1 MDILTIG
8 VVAAI
13 AVVGVTAIAP
23 RVGVAA
29 PLLLVALG
37 VAVSLVPQVPAVEI
51 EPEWILAGVLPPLL
65 YATSVAMPTMDF
77 RRDLTAISGL
87 SVALVVIT
95 SVALGF
101 LFSWLIPG
109 VGLATGIALG
119 AILSP
124 TDAVATSIV
133 RRSGVSPRIVTVL
146 EGESLLNDA
155 SALVLMRSAIA
166 ATGLSF
172 SFGEVVGD
180 FIFAVAVAVAIGFL
194 VGRVSLF
201 VRSRLSDAHL
211 TTAISFIVPFVAY
224 LPAEHLG
231 ASGLVATVTAG
242 LVSGVGS
249 AKYLR
254 PQDRLA
260 EAANWK
266 TLELLLEG
274 AVFLVMGLELYGLVT
289 EVQREDQSLLNALGL
304 AALAV
309 VVVLLARAGYITFLL
324 RGLARRAR
332 RGATVRGVLTKMG
345 ERTDQM
351 ASMTREDMA
360 ALRLPGRPPGQ
371 RLLEQTD
378 TVDARDARDAR
389 DAHDAFAGDRARS
402 RRGPGGREGGPRGPQ
417 AGGRAA
423 GRDGEAPETRLQSLR
438 ARITRRVADI
448 DYLQAESFGVRE
460 GTVLVWAG
468 MRGVVTLAAAQS
480 LPADTPQ
487 RALLVLVAFTVA
499 AGTLLLQGGTLR
511 WVVRRLHLARA
522 SDDGAELDRLIS
534 ELGDAAVAFLDSPDL
549 RRPDGKPYDARV
561 LEKVRRGRPRR
572 QEEIEPAVA
581 LASPALTAQVVETA
595 EPGESNETT
604 VASEGLVE
612 VPALVEKEQR
622 EHPDDPMV
630 QFRQLRLAVIKAQ
643 REALLHIRSL
653 GTSSSAALTSA
664 LAMLDAD
671 QISAELR
678 VRD

>member
-1 MDILTIG
+1 MDNLTIA

-13 AVVGVTAIAP
+13 AVVVVTAVAP
-23 RVGVAA
+23 KVGVAA

-37 VAVSLVPQVPAVEI
+37 VAVSLVPAVPAIDI

-65 YATSVAMPTMDF
+65 YATSVALPTMDF

-95 SVALGF
+95 SVVLGF

-155 SALVLMRSAIA
+155 SALVLLRSAIA
-166 ATGLSF
+166 ATAASVSF
-172 SFGEVVGD
+172 AQVAGD
-180 FIFAVAVAVAIGFL
+180 FVRAVAVAIVIGFL
-194 VGRVSLF
+194 VGRLSLF

-224 LPAEHLG
+224 LPSEHLG

-254 PQDRLA
+254 PQDRMA

-289 EVQREDQSLLNALGL
+289 ELQDEDGSLLTALGL

-309 VVVLLARAGYITFLL
+309 VVVLLARAGYVTFLL
-324 RGLARRAR
+324 GTLARRRR
-332 RGATVRGVLTKMG
+332 RGQSVRGVLTKMG

-351 ASMTREDMA
+351 ASMSKEELA
-360 ALRLPGRPPGQ
+360 ALRRPGRPTDD
-371 RLLEQTD
+371 RLLEQRAD
-378 TVDARDARDAR
+378 VGD
-389 DAHDAFAGDRARS
+389 DRARQAQQARQERQGGQARRRA
-402 RRGPGGREGGPRGPQ
+402 RRGPGGVGSRG
-417 AGGRAA
+417 GGRGGGDFA
-423 GRDGEAPETRLQSLR
+423 TRMQRVR
-438 ARITRRVADI
+438 AQITRRVADI
-448 DYLQAESFGVRE
+448 DYLEAESFGVRE

-511 WVVRRLHLARA
+511 WVVRRLNLVRP
-522 SDDGAELDRLIS
+522 SDDGAELNRLIS
-534 ELGDAAVAFLDSPDL
+534 ELGEAAVTFLSSPDL
-549 RRPDGKPYDARV
+549 RRPDGRPYDEWV
-561 LEKVRRGRPRR
+561 LGKVRAARPGRR
-572 QEEIEPAVA
+572 EEIGPAATTTDDEADGVDA
-581 LASPALTAQVVETA
+581 SVGAGGLA
-595 EPGESNETT
+595 
-604 VASEGLVE
+604 E
-612 VPALVEKEQR
+612 VPARVEEEQR
-622 EHPDDPMV
+622 ARPDDPMV
-630 QFRQLRLAVIKAQ
+630 QYRDLRLAVIQAQ
-643 REALLHIRSL
+643 REELLRIRSL

-678 VRD
+678 ARG